1 MDSKGLEQL
10 LEKYW
15 NCETSLE
22 EEKLLREYFKGN
34 DVPESMKDTAS
45 LFKYFETERARTSEE
60 DLGRTVTKK
69 IRSRQRGK
77 IITMVNVYRMARIAA
92 GLLVVVVA
100 TYFVRQEVRKSYPP
114 EIADTISDPK
124 LALEETK
131 KALLLISRGFG
142 KAKEGAAKVNML
154 NEAEE
159 KISGKDKDK
168 KKDKINI

>member
-1 MDSKGLEQL
+1 MDSKGIEQL

-22 EEKLLREYFKGN
+22 EEKLLREYFNGSE
-34 DVPESMKDTAS
+34 VPASFRDAAS
-45 LFKYFETERARTSEE
+45 LFRYFENERTRATDE
-60 DLGRTVTKK
+60 DFERTVTKE
-69 IRSRQRGK
+69 IRNRQRGK
-77 IITMVNVYRMARIAA
+77 IISMVNVYRMARIAA

-131 KALLLISRGFG
+131 KALMMISRGFG
-142 KAKEGAAKVNML
+142 KAKQGASKVNMI
-154 NEAEE
+154 NEAED
-159 KISGKDKDK
+159 KIAGKDKEK
-168 KKDKINI
+168 KKEKINI